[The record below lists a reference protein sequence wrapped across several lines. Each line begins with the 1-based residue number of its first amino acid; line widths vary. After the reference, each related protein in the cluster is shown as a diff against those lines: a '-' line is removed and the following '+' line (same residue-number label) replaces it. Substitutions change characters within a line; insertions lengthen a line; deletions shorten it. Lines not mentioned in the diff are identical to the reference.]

1 MLTSNLVTTENADLK
16 ELSKFS
22 QLAYSWWDTNGE
34 MKLLHIINPFR
45 LKWIRQNIELTGKK
59 ILDVGCGGGILA
71 ESLASAGAT
80 VKGIDLSDAA
90 LKVAKLHGLESGI
103 AVSYEKISVENLAER
118 EAGQYD
124 AIVCMEMLEH
134 VPNPRSIVAAC
145 VRLLKPTGKLFCSTI
160 NRTAQAYLLA
170 IVGAEYCLKLLA
182 QGTHD
187 YAKFIRPAE
196 LAYYAR
202 ESGLLL
208 EKLTGVSY
216 NPLTSQFHFTRNV
229 DVNYF
234 MMCRKS
240 EF

>member
-1 MLTSNLVTTENADLK
+1 MLTNNSLTIENADLK

-22 QLAYSWWDTNGE
+22 RLAYSWWDTNGE
-34 MKLLHIINPFR
+34 MKLLHTINPFR
-45 LKWIRQNIELTGKK
+45 LSWIRENIELAGKK

-71 ESLASAGAT
+71 ESLALAGAT
-80 VKGIDLSDAA
+80 VKGVDLSDAA
-90 LKVAKLHGLESGI
+90 LHVAKLHGLESGV
-103 AVSYEKISVENLAER
+103 AVAYEKISVENLAEQ

-124 AIVCMEMLEH
+124 GIVCMEMLEH
-134 VPNPRSIVAAC
+134 VPDPRSIIAAC
-145 VRLLKPTGKLFCSTI
+145 VRLLKPTGIVFFSTI
-160 NRTAQAYLLA
+160 NRTIQAYLLA
-170 IVGAEYCLKLLA
+170 IVGAEYCLKLLS

-202 ESGLLL
+202 ESGLVIQGLI
-208 EKLTGVSY
+208 GVGY